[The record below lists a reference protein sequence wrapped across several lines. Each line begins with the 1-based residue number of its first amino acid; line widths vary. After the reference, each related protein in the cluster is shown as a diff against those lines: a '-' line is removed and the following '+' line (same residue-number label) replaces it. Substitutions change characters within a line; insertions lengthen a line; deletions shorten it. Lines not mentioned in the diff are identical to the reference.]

1 MKHVL
6 QPPVARLALY
16 RLCTLLLLLASL
28 AFLEGCA
35 SESSATGQ
43 GLHAI
48 SNASELARDRAHE
61 LKVGMS
67 DRQVEATLGPG
78 WNRALTGTYIDGYR
92 FNREIPHGDLSTIAE
107 WQSGEDETGWPTN
120 LLFVLFSD
128 SFKTNATDAFLCSS
142 GYPTPLLD
150 GTYTKSLLSVKRGES
165 VTNLYKI
172 GGVQPPAEYFSDDSG
187 GWRVGFLYSIYGGR
201 TLMFEADAGTGM
213 ILSASEVTMN
223 DSVSR

>member
-67 DRQVEATLGPG
+67 DRQVEAMLGPG

-120 LLFVLFSD
+120 CFS
-128 SFKTNATDAFLCSS
+128 CSS
-142 GYPTPLLD
+142 RTPSRQTLLMPSCVPLDTPLRCL
-150 GTYTKSLLSVKRGES
+150 TEPTQ
-165 VTNLYKI
+165 N
-172 GGVQPPAEYFSDDSG
+172 PFSQ
-187 GWRVGFLYSIYGGR
+187 
-201 TLMFEADAGTGM
+201 
-213 ILSASEVTMN
+213 
-223 DSVSR
+223 